1 MKKLPNW
8 IAPLLRIAGI
18 LHIFTAAGLIFF
30 SEALLSALQAKIPLI
45 PPSDWWIEVSG
56 LVLLIAGTGY
66 FISSF
71 NPLRNSV
78 SLVLGYMSHFL
89 LAIFLLVQL
98 GSLSFQSV
106 ITAGSILFMLS
117 WVGFGIYILYQI
129 SNTRNTAQTLTHS
142 YSEPL
147 AKTLSRF
154 RTHRGKNL
162 LQLSNQQPVLLVF
175 LRQFDS
181 PLYRQA
187 LADIQRKKDMIEG
200 EGTRLVFVHPKE
212 EEKAKVYFEK
222 AGLQE
227 EHRISDPNG
236 IMYNA
241 FGLEKAAFAPKSIW
255 SFRIQ
260 HIAAL
265 LPIPAAASFMGSST
279 QMPGIFLIN
288 QGEIIKSYRR
298 GQATQKP
305 DYVSLASCEAA

>member
-8 IAPLLRIAGI
+8 VAPLLRIAGI

-30 SEALLSALQAKIPLI
+30 SEALLSALQAQIPLI

-78 SLVLGYMSHFL
+78 SLVLGYLSHLLLAVFL
-89 LAIFLLVQL
+89 LLHLGTLSVQ
-98 GSLSFQSV
+98 SF
-106 ITAGSILFMLS
+106 ITAGSLLFMLC
-117 WVGFGIYILYQI
+117 WVGFGVYILYQI
-129 SNTRNTAQTLTHS
+129 GNSRNTAQTLTHS

-181 PLYRQA
+181 PLYSQA
-187 LADIQRKKDMIEG
+187 LADIQRKKNMIEG
-200 EGTRLVFVHPKE
+200 EGTRLVFVHPKGE
-212 EEKAKVYFEK
+212 EQARTYFEK

-236 IMYNA
+236 IMYKA
-241 FGLEKAAFAPKSIW
+241 FGLAKAAFPSKSTW
-255 SFRIQ
+255 RFRIQ
-260 HIAAL
+260 HFAAL
-265 LPIPAAASFMGSST
+265 LPIPAAASFIGSST
-279 QMPGIFLIN
+279 QLPGIFLIK

-305 DYVSLASCEAA
+305 DYVSLATFEAA